1 MAGLFGVW
9 ADGDCLGEDTM
20 TANESL
26 NSIIADLELVEETP
40 ENASDLREAISLLM
54 GIVE

>member
-1 MAGLFGVW
+1 
-9 ADGDCLGEDTM
+9 M